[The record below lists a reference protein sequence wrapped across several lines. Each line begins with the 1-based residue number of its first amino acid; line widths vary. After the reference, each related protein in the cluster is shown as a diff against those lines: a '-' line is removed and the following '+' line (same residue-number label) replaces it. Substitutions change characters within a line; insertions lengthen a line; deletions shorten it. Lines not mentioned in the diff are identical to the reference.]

1 MSETSKTLEKV
12 RNEISNLKPYVVVEA
27 HDLSPVLVDYNKVI
41 GILNKYLKEEEDGE
55 IYKGRS

>member
-27 HDLSPVLVDYNKVI
+27 DDLSPVLVDYNKVI
-41 GILNKYLKEEEDGE
+41 GILNNYIEEEKNE
-55 IYKGRS
+55 